1 MVALDAAHHRVL
13 ARDVAALRTQPPQAM
28 SAMDGYAVRS
38 ADASAVA
45 ARLKVI
51 GEVAA
56 GRPFEKTVGAG
67 EAVRIFTGGVIPEG
81 ADAVIIQEDTVVEDG
96 GITITEA
103 ASPGRHIRP
112 AGVDF
117 RQGDVLLARG
127 TRLTDRD
134 LSLAAGMNYPEL
146 AVRRRPKVAML
157 ATGDELVMPGST
169 PGPGQIVYSN
179 GYALRALARQE
190 GAETI
195 DLGIA
200 ADTVE
205 ATTLGI
211 RRARDSG
218 ADILITTGGASV
230 GDHDLVKQSLEAEG
244 VTMAFWRIAMRPGK
258 PMMHGRLGAMRV
270 IGLPG
275 NPVSSYVCGFLFLV
289 PLIRAACR
297 AAPSSTTPTRRRCSG
312 AMSPPTTCAKTIC
325 APASRCAR
333 RRPDR
338 HAGRPSGQFAVGK
351 SRCGTGACDP
361 CAVCAGGRRRI
372 GLRYP
377 AAAGLSPLE
386 RLVPAKPG
394 FVDEKLSGCGTH
406 MEHIVSVH
414 DLFLSNGVYKWESRS
429 SEFLSGSDSRN
440 RTALSTWGTG
450 RDAHAQTI

>member
-1 MVALDAAHHRVL
+1 MALMPVTEALSAVLAGAEPLPEEMVALDAAHHRVL
-13 ARDVAALRTQPPQAM
+13 ARDVAARRTQPPQAM
-28 SAMDGYAVRS
+28 SAMDGYAVRA
-38 ADASAVA
+38 ADASNVA

-56 GRPFEKTVGAG
+56 GRPFDKTVGAG

-81 ADAVIIQEDTVVEDG
+81 ADAVIIQEDTVAEGG

-103 ASPGRHIRP
+103 AVAGRHIRP

-127 TRLTDRD
+127 IRLTDRD

-146 AVRRRPKVAML
+146 AVRRRPKVAIL
-157 ATGDELVMPGST
+157 ATGDELVMPGSS

-179 GYALRALARQE
+179 GYALRALARAE

-205 ATTLGI
+205 ATTQGI

-218 ADILITTGGASV
+218 ADILVTTGGASV

-289 PLIRAACR
+289 PLIRKLSGRSVVHHTSETALLGRSVAANDLREDYLR
-297 AAPSSTTPTRRRCSG
+297 ARLELRRDGVLVATPVDHQDSSLLGNLAAARALVIRAP
-312 AMSPPTTCAKTIC
+312 
-325 APASRCAR
+325 
-333 RRPDR
+333 
-338 HAGRPSGQFAVGK
+338 FA
-351 SRCGTGACDP
+351 A
-361 CAVCAGGRRRI
+361 A
-372 GLRYP
+372 
-377 AAAGLSPLE
+377 AAAGSACELL
-386 RLVPAKPG
+386 RLP
-394 FVDEKLSGCGTH
+394 D
-406 MEHIVSVH
+406 
-414 DLFLSNGVYKWESRS
+414 
-429 SEFLSGSDSRN
+429 
-440 RTALSTWGTG
+440 
-450 RDAHAQTI
+450 